1 MFEIGPTP
9 AASDVPDRDT
19 RVRIF
24 RRWTAEYEIEFG
36 EYPSVMGLVV
46 SVSGTPL
53 GVDKIDEFP
62 SEALFANVGL
72 AIHSGA
78 VKKRSGVFPAG
89 AAGKGVDFAALLRR
103 NRK

>member
-19 RVRIF
+19 RARIF
-24 RRWTAEYEIEFG
+24 RRWLVEYEIELG
-36 EYPSVMGLVV
+36 EYHSVLGLVV

-72 AIHSGA
+72 AIQTGGVS
-78 VKKRSGVFPAG
+78 KRPTFQVGSIRNS
-89 AAGKGVDFAALLRR
+89 KVDWAKIF
-103 NRK
+103 NQ